1 MEHHVFEVNTVSH
14 NHQYIKYTYHY
25 FQLLTLRYVVAGG
38 SRKEVTYRRPMNM
51 TVTIM
56 TTRRAAPKVMPK
68 ICAMESPVWKREEKR
83 KLELIKQSCQICLN
97 RIDLNKRKHNK
108 CSIFFCVCGYSSIPR
123 QVCLQ
128 KDGLLLGSHFFFF
141 LYGYN
146 ILLFIK

>member
-108 CSIFFCVCGYSSIPR
+108 CSIFFFCVWLFINTPSSLFTKRWSIT
-123 QVCLQ
+123 
-128 KDGLLLGSHFFFF
+128 GIAFFFF